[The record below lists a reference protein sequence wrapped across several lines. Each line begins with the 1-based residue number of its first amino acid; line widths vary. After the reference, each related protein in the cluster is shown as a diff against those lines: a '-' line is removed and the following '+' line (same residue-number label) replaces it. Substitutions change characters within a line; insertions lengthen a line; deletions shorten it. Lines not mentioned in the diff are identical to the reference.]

1 MRVEVIACGIS
12 WSELENAWEGY
23 QQKRRLV

>member
-12 WSELENAWEGY
+12 WSKLESAWEGY
-23 QQKRRLV
+23 QQKRCLV